1 MLVLLPPS
9 ETKRDGGTEGSALD
23 LSALSFAELKPQRT
37 AALGALGK
45 LSRNLIA
52 ATGALRLGPKQHFEV
67 DRNRVV
73 RRSPTM
79 PALERYTGV
88 LFDGLDVESLHPDA
102 RAFARDHVVI
112 HSALF
117 GLLGAHD
124 PIPAY
129 RLSHDSRLP
138 GLSLKKHWRDAVA
151 ARLAARE
158 GLILDLRSEAY
169 VAMGPAPVRDNVF
182 FLRVVTRD
190 ESGAVRALN
199 HFNKKG
205 KGEFVRRLL
214 DAGISHADL
223 ASLLAWA
230 AESGI
235 DLRRGAPGEL
245 ELTV

>member
-1 MLVLLPPS
+1 MLILLPPS
-9 ETKRDGGTEGSALD
+9 ETKRDGGSEGSALALD
-23 LSALSFAELKPQRT
+23 ALSFPELAPQRKLALSAL
-37 AALGALGK
+37 GN

-52 ATGALRLGPKQHFEV
+52 ATGALRLGPKQLFEV

-79 PALERYTGV
+79 PALDRYTGV
-88 LFDGLDVESLHPDA
+88 LFDALEAETLDDAA
-102 RAFARDHVVI
+102 RAFAREHVVV

-117 GLLGAHD
+117 GLLGAQD

-138 GLSLKKHWRDAVA
+138 GVSLKKHWRYAVA
-151 ARLAARE
+151 ARLEARD

-169 VAMGPAPVRDNVF
+169 VAMGPAPARDGVF

-190 ESGAVRALN
+190 ENGAVRALN

-205 KGEFVRRLL
+205 KGEFVRRLM
-214 DAGISHADL
+214 DAGIDHSDVE
-223 ASLLAWA
+223 SLLAWA
-230 AESGI
+230 RGSSV
-235 DLRRGAPGEL
+235 DLRHGAPGEL
-245 ELTV
+245 ELAV